1 MSEEETIDTIAQC
14 MQQDPFTKQGV
25 FQYVDIR
32 KWKCGI
38 RSEGELGQR
47 LYVVWCLDNEGK
59 LGLRKETRPE
69 HLEWIKKSARRGMVG
84 PFPVEG
90 GAVGSLLIV
99 EGESRE
105 EVERWVEDDPYNRAG
120 LFESV
125 GVYVAEKGLQEGVV
139 VGA

>member
-1 MSEEETIDTIAQC
+1 M
-14 MQQDPFTKQGV
+14 
-25 FQYVDIR
+25 
-32 KWKCGI
+32 
-38 RSEGELGQR
+38 
-47 LYVVWCLDNEGK
+47 
-59 LGLRKETRPE
+59 GLRKETRPE

-125 GVYVAEKGLQEGVV
+125 GVYVVEKGLQEGVV